1 MIIIFLETLNSDKYM
16 GNETKYEFENEFKG
30 NVSNCDN
37 FKIRRESKQ
46 WKERRKYIQNDN

>member
-46 WKERRKYIQNDN
+46 